1 MNMTKSQIY
10 IIPQGEEGATQT
22 IILMTVN
29 CNNKKRNLFRGKEY
43 ILFLKKRI
51 CFNYLKIF
59 TKAISL
65 IMKLKEN
72 KIVNQR

>member
-1 MNMTKSQIY
+1 MGKFKQ
-10 IIPQGEEGATQT
+10 
-22 IILMTVN
+22 
-29 CNNKKRNLFRGKEY
+29 KKKPLSRKRIHSF
-43 ILFLKKRI
+43 FKKRI